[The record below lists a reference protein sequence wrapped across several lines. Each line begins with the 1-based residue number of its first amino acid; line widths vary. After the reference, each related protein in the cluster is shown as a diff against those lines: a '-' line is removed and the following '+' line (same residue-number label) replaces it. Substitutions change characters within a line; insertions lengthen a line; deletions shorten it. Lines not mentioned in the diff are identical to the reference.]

1 MRCPKCHYISFG
13 SDRCRN
19 CGYEL
24 ALAPEPPPPVDLPI
38 TIDDAHVGPLNDLPL
53 GDRTASGSSGS
64 SDAPAAPAR
73 RSAAL
78 RSDLPLFSDRDAPL
92 AAPTPLPPLSVRRPV
107 PTITRPRP
115 PSDESLRDAGPF
127 EHEFKSEAELSRDS
141 VVDSDAAPV
150 FRRLLS
156 GAIDATI
163 LGAINTGVVYLTLR
177 VVGLQMSDARIL
189 PPVPLGAFLLLL
201 NSGYLA
207 LFTVAGGQTIG
218 KMIARLRVVAV
229 SEGDVRPAARVPASA
244 AVLRAF
250 VWLVTLAL
258 AGVGFATILFDAE
271 RRALHDRA
279 AGTRVV
285 KA

>member
-1 MRCPKCHYISFG
+1 
-13 SDRCRN
+13 
-19 CGYEL
+19 
-24 ALAPEPPPPVDLPI
+24 
-38 TIDDAHVGPLNDLPL
+38 
-53 GDRTASGSSGS
+53 
-64 SDAPAAPAR
+64 
-73 RSAAL
+73 
-78 RSDLPLFSDRDAPL
+78 
-92 AAPTPLPPLSVRRPV
+92 
-107 PTITRPRP
+107 
-115 PSDESLRDAGPF
+115 
-127 EHEFKSEAELSRDS
+127 LSRDS